1 MARSNFS
8 ALSSLKNQMT
18 APRVDNEEEVLVEP
32 PALASPSSTPAVQSA
47 RDLAPVPTPTPIA
60 ISHRPAPKPTSSSSR
75 MRRTFTGPTIQINAD
90 IPKDLHREVKL
101 QLVTEDRSL
110 ADLLESVLRDY
121 VNRNKK

>member
-1 MARSNFS
+1 
-8 ALSSLKNQMT
+8 
-18 APRVDNEEEVLVEP
+18 
-32 PALASPSSTPAVQSA
+32 
-47 RDLAPVPTPTPIA
+47 
-60 ISHRPAPKPTSSSSR
+60 

-101 QLVTEDRSL
+101 LLVTEDRSL

>member
-8 ALSSLKNQMT
+8 VLSNLKNQMT
-18 APRVDNEEEVLVEP
+18 APPVDNEEEVLVEP
-32 PALASPSSTPAVQSA
+32 QALASPSSTPAVQSA

-60 ISHRPAPKPTSSSSR
+60 ISHRPAPKPASSSSR

>member
-1 MARSNFS
+1 MAKSNFS
-8 ALSSLKNQMT
+8 VLSNLKNQMT
-18 APRVDNEEEVLVEP
+18 APPVDNEEEVLVEP
-32 PALASPSSTPAVQSA
+32 QALASPSSMPPVQSA
-47 RDLAPVPTPTPIA
+47 PDLAPVPTPIPIA
-60 ISHRPAPKPTSSSSR
+60 IAHRPAPKPTSSSSR

-121 VNRNKK
+121 VNRNRK

>member
-1 MARSNFS
+1 MAKSNFS
-8 ALSSLKNQMT
+8 VLSNLKNQMT
-18 APRVDNEEEVLVEP
+18 APPVDNEEEVLVEP
-32 PALASPSSTPAVQSA
+32 QALASPSSMPPVQSA
-47 RDLAPVPTPTPIA
+47 PDLAPVPTPIPIA
-60 ISHRPAPKPTSSSSR
+60 IAHRPAPKPTSSSSR

-101 QLVTEDRSL
+101 LLVTEDRSL

>member
-8 ALSSLKNQMT
+8 VLSNLKNQMT
-18 APRVDNEEEVLVEP
+18 APPVDNEEEVLVEP
-32 PALASPSSTPAVQSA
+32 QALASPSSMPPVQSA
-47 RDLAPVPTPTPIA
+47 PDLAPVPTPIPIA
-60 ISHRPAPKPTSSSSR
+60 IAHRPAPKPTSSSSR

>member
-60 ISHRPAPKPTSSSSR
+60 ISHRPAAKPTSSSSR